1 MAFDFNKK
9 KAMKKTFTHVAKS
22 GFPLLILFL
31 LSCNSSRRS
40 IGIEEGWELL
50 SERKVNFIK
59 DKDEITIT
67 KRTPYTAVRFKVE
80 EKDVHINDL
89 KIYFDNG
96 DKLEPSMDEAIPAN
110 EYSRVIDLGKEG
122 RYIDRI
128 EFKYRSTGNILK
140 GRANVLVLGK
150 KYYREY

>member
-1 MAFDFNKK
+1 
-9 KAMKKTFTHVAKS
+9 MKKTFTHVIRW
-22 GFPLLILFL
+22 GLPLPILLFL

-50 SERKVNFIK
+50 SERKVNFVK
-59 DKDEITIT
+59 DKDDITINN
-67 KRTPYTAVRFKVE
+67 RTPYTAVRFKVE
-80 EKDVHINDL
+80 DKDVHINDL
-89 KIYFDNG
+89 RIYFDNG
-96 DKLEPSMDEAIPAN
+96 DKLEPNMDDDIPAN
-110 EYSRVIDLGKEG
+110 EFSRVIDLGREG

-128 EFKYRSTGNILK
+128 EFKYRSTGSILR

>member
-1 MAFDFNKK
+1 
-9 KAMKKTFTHVAKS
+9 
-22 GFPLLILFL
+22 
-31 LSCNSSRRS
+31 
-40 IGIEEGWELL
+40 
-50 SERKVNFIK
+50 
-59 DKDEITIT
+59 
-67 KRTPYTAVRFKVE
+67 
-80 EKDVHINDL
+80 
-89 KIYFDNG
+89 
-96 DKLEPSMDEAIPAN
+96 MDEAIPAN